1 MKTNLTHNEQIIQE
15 ALLILF
21 NQLEPANFLDIVTTL
36 NLGSQGDY
44 VKLKEELF
52 KNETI
57 DSIYEEAM
65 KEREN
70 KDIHEQTQTISPNN
84 KELIEKALLILQK
97 QLPPIDFL
105 RFVATLNL
113 GKGDYL
119 AFKDQLQEN
128 ETVESLYTKIKAVQ
142 DEKLADKEIN
152 NDSTIAIRNEM

>member
-1 MKTNLTHNEQIIQE
+1 MKTNLNHKDKIIQE

-36 NLGSQGDY
+36 NLGSKGDH
-44 VKLKEELF
+44 VKLKEQLF

-70 KDIHEQTQTISPNN
+70 KDIQEQTQTTFPNDE
-84 KELIEKALLILQK
+84 ELIEKALFILQK
-97 QLPPIDFL
+97 ELAPSDLL
-105 RFVATLNL
+105 RFVATFNL

-119 AFKDQLQEN
+119 AFKDRLQEN
-128 ETVESLYTKIKAVQ
+128 ETLEGLCQKI
-142 DEKLADKEIN
+142 DKYEN
-152 NDSTIAIRNEM
+152 KRN

>member
-1 MKTNLTHNEQIIQE
+1 MKTNLTYNDKIVQE

-21 NQLEPANFLDIVTTL
+21 NKLEPSKFLDIITTL

-44 VKLKEELF
+44 VTLKEQLF

-70 KDIHEQTQTISPNN
+70 KDIDEQTQITSPND

-97 QLPPIDFL
+97 QLPSIDFL
-105 RFVATLNL
+105 APSSNL
-113 GKGDYL
+113 
-119 AFKDQLQEN
+119 
-128 ETVESLYTKIKAVQ
+128 
-142 DEKLADKEIN
+142 
-152 NDSTIAIRNEM
+152 